1 MQWIG
6 LTAWGYAAAC
16 AVWGLR
22 TRRVSARA
30 IRGAALA
37 LLLGS
42 MGVTSALVLLEGM
55 DWVQT
60 LLPLHLCSA
69 CAMVCVF
76 FYAHPTGWMFEFLFF
91 VGMPG
96 AALALCFPAVAVS
109 RWQDAMNA
117 CFFLTHALVVFAPVL
132 HIAAGE
138 RPNPAHALRAYGVLV
153 LYAAVVLA
161 VNVLLGTNYLFLMA
175 APAGTPLMGLWKLG
189 RGAYYA
195 ALALL
200 ALLVVLLQREIAR
213 RMQGRPACEGAAI
226 TPRR

>member
-6 LTAWGYAAAC
+6 LAAWGYAAAC

-22 TRRVSARA
+22 TGRVSARA

-69 CAMVCVF
+69 CAMACVF
-76 FYAHPTGWMFEFLFF
+76 FYARPTGWMFEFLFF

-153 LYAAVVLA
+153 LYAAAVLA

-175 APAGTPLMGLWKLG
+175 APAGTPLMGLWQLG

-213 RMQGRPACEGAAI
+213 RMQGRPAREGAAV

>member
-6 LTAWGYAAAC
+6 LAAWGYAAAC

-22 TRRVSARA
+22 TGRVSARA

-153 LYAAVVLA
+153 LYAAAVLA

-175 APAGTPLMGLWKLG
+175 APAGTPLMGLWQLG

-200 ALLVVLLQREIAR
+200 ALLVVLLQWEIAR
-213 RMQGRPACEGAAI
+213 RMQGRPAREGAAV

>member
-1 MQWIG
+1 MQLIG
-6 LTAWGYAAAC
+6 LAAWGYAAVC

-22 TRRVSARA
+22 TDRMSARA
-30 IRGAALA
+30 IRSAALA
-37 LLLGS
+37 LLLCS

-55 DWVQT
+55 NWVQT

-69 CAMVCVF
+69 CAVMCVW
-76 FYAHPTGWMFEFLFF
+76 FYVQPTGWMFEFLFF

-109 RWQDAMNA
+109 RWQSAMDA

-138 RPNPAHALRAYGVLV
+138 RPNPAHALRAYGVLA
-153 LYAAVVLA
+153 LYAAGVLA

-175 APAGTPLMGLWKLG
+175 APAGTPLMGLWQLG
-189 RGAYYA
+189 RGAYWA

-200 ALLVVLLQREIAR
+200 ALLAVLVQRAAAR
-213 RMQGRPACEGAAI
+213 RMQGKMAREGTGV